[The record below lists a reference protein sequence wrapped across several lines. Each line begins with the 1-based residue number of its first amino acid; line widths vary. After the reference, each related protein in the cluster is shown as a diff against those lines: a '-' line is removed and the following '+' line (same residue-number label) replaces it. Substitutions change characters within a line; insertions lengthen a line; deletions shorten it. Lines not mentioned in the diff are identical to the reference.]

1 MPAPDAARPPFLRR
15 LGRLLRGR
23 ERRLQLGLAAA
34 ALIFFVSL
42 GYSMLQARGQYRLEA
57 RMQRS
62 GLWMASHAAIEA
74 ARFEA
79 ALHRR
84 QAGGLDDAG
93 LREQFEV
100 LYSRILLLRG
110 TDRPEEYAQIERL
123 RAATPELLRTMTVME
138 EGVARLLAG
147 QAEALPPLLARLG
160 ALQDQLREA
169 NRQLHLERNHAASEA
184 VSGMRS
190 LTWSFIASGIGL
202 VLSAGLLMGL
212 LVLESRR
219 ARAAKRHAEA
229 AAERQAETE
238 RTLRALIDSLPAMI
252 SAFDREGRFLFM
264 NEAHARFHGPAA
276 QAVPAGEQARLAQ
289 ALASAGPLP
298 FQERT
303 LRDAEGRERTL
314 LSTAVAV
321 PGFSA
326 ADAVSALPAAG
337 AAPGL
342 SAAGAARG
350 LSATGAARGGRGAGR
365 VVFIGLDISDRKAAE
380 ERMRHLAEHD
390 PLTDLP
396 NRLLFGLRL
405 NAALAKAR
413 AGHSAGFALHCLDID
428 RFKSVNDRLGHPVGD
443 RLLVAAVERI
453 RSCLRR
459 ADTLARIG
467 GDEFAVIQADVSGPQ
482 DVTTLAARL
491 VKVMQAPFR
500 IDGSLIES
508 GLSIGSAIGIVH
520 GGHAE
525 LLQQRADVALYRA
538 KAEGRS
544 GAVLFD
550 PSMETALQQRR
561 EMEGELRRGLEAG
574 ELHLLYQPK
583 FCIASG
589 RPIGCEALLRWDHAG
604 RGAIPPALFVPVAE
618 EAGMAATLG
627 RYVLRAA
634 CTQALRWR
642 EAGLAMPVA
651 VNLSAMLFAS
661 DQAVALVREAL
672 AESGL
677 PPDLLEIELT
687 EGVFIR
693 NAEAARAALQ
703 ALHQL
708 GVRVALDDFGTGYSS
723 LAYLQ
728 RLPFDV
734 LKIDR
739 AFVRDLTA
747 PEHNSIRI
755 VETIL
760 RLAHGLGATV
770 VAEGVETPEQL
781 SALRRLG
788 CDAVQGFLLGRPMPP
803 EAMAALARG
812 AGVEPLRGAGVEP
825 LRGAGA
831 EPLRHAGGEAAAAP
845 GAKAGAEA
853 GAEVGA
859 ESAAGTGGA
868 APEAGARAC
877 CDAPRT

>member
-1 MPAPDAARPPFLRR
+1 MAAPDSAAPPLLRR
-15 LGRLLRGR
+15 MRALLQGR
-23 ERRLQLGLAAA
+23 ERRLQFGLAIAT
-34 ALIFFVSL
+34 LIFVLSL
-42 GYSMLQARGQYRLEA
+42 SFSMLQARSQYRLEA
-57 RMQRS
+57 QMQRS
-62 GLWMASHAAIEA
+62 GLWMTSHAAIEA

-79 ALHRR
+79 ALYRR
-84 QAGGLDDAG
+84 QAGALADAA
-93 LREQFEV
+93 LQEQFEV

-110 TDRPEEYAQIERL
+110 TDRPEEFAQIERL
-123 RAATPELLRTMTVME
+123 RAALPQMLRDMTAME
-138 EGVARLLAG
+138 EGLARLLDG
-147 QAEALPPLLARLG
+147 QAEAQAPLLARLG
-160 ALQDQLREA
+160 ALQDELREA
-169 NRQLHLERNHAASEA
+169 NRQLHLQRNHAAGEA

-202 VLSAGLLMGL
+202 LVSAGLLMVL

-219 ARAAKRHAEA
+219 ARAAQRHAEA

-238 RTLRALIDSLPAMI
+238 GTLRALIDSLPAMI
-252 SAFDREGRFLFM
+252 SAFDRDGRFLFM
-264 NEAHARFHGPAA
+264 NEAHARFHGAA
-276 QAVPAGEQARLAQ
+276 ARRVPLGEQGRLAQ
-289 ALASAGPLP
+289 ALASAGPLS
-298 FQERT
+298 FQERSQ
-303 LRDAEGRERTL
+303 RDAEGQERTL

-321 PGFSA
+321 Q
-326 ADAVSALPAAG
+326 
-337 AAPGL
+337 
-342 SAAGAARG
+342 
-350 LSATGAARGGRGAGR
+350 GGRGAGR
-365 VVFIGLDISDRKAAE
+365 VVFIGLDISERKAAE

-396 NRLLFGLRL
+396 NRLLFSRRL

-413 AGHSAGFALHCLDID
+413 EGHSTGFALHCLDID

-467 GDEFAVIQADVSGPQ
+467 GDEFAVIQADVSGAQ
-482 DVTTLAARL
+482 DAVSLAARL
-491 VKVMQAPFR
+491 VRVMQAPFR

-508 GLSIGSAIGIVH
+508 GLSIGSALGLVH

-550 PSMETALQQRR
+550 PGMETALQQRR
-561 EMEGELRRGLEAG
+561 EMEAELRRGLEAG

-583 FCIASG
+583 FCLQTG
-589 RPIGCEALLRWDHAG
+589 RPVGCEALLRWEHAA
-604 RGAIPPALFVPVAE
+604 RGAIPPTLFVPVAE

-634 CTQALRWR
+634 CGQALRWR
-642 EAGLAMPVA
+642 ETGLDLPVA

-677 PPDLLEIELT
+677 PPALLEIELT

-703 ALHQL
+703 ALHRL

-747 PEHNSIRI
+747 PEHGSARI

-760 RLAHGLGATV
+760 RLAHGLGAKV

-781 SALRRLG
+781 AALRRLG
-788 CDAVQGFLLGRPMPP
+788 CDAVQGFLLGRPMAA
-803 EAMAALARG
+803 EAMAALARETGVMPLLRAAGMAEAERALAAPEG
-812 AGVEPLRGAGVEP
+812 ASGAPRPG
-825 LRGAGA
+825 GAGA
-831 EPLRHAGGEAAAAP
+831 VAVP
-845 GAKAGAEA
+845 
-853 GAEVGA
+853 
-859 ESAAGTGGA
+859 
-868 APEAGARAC
+868 RAL
-877 CDAPRT
+877 DTP